1 MSNTPSAPP
10 TVQLG
15 YPCDKLPWAQD
26 VDVYLDKI
34 GGRPVWFSEDT
45 LPPKQ
50 WSSCEFCQAP
60 LLLIAQM
67 LGQLPGKQADR
78 VYYVFG
84 CNRRECMTRPGSWRV
99 IKALKSHEA
108 KPKKSKGRS
117 KKKGKRP
124 AGGTETSSDTK
135 VSDQNNKKPS
145 PKSTPAK
152 GKGARDSTVTPSK
165 QKGMPQLP
173 FSPPQTPKFSQ
184 NNCVV
189 PSTKADEWNTPMA
202 SDTWS
207 LPATP
212 SFGDPKVTPISF
224 SPSPSLNSVS
234 SPTPN
239 LAELL
244 ALRDKKYAWD
254 DEKDVETEGPSP
266 PKIKNAE
273 NNSLIPLNNEENE
286 ESDIDNTR
294 STIDPSADAPTMED
308 SEDPV
313 TALSAQFKESLA
325 ITDLAETKTAWSRAP
340 TFPGYPLEFA
350 PEPGN
355 DASYEHE
362 MHLLASYKQL
372 EKDLGGAEGTDSLTW
387 SGEGYEK
394 VRPKYYNKSF
404 KRFQRI
410 VEEEPEQLAVLR
422 RVKIFRYAFN
432 GQPVFYRDDDISES
446 LQTKG
451 PPPCPRCNGRR
462 VFEFQLMPMILSLL
476 PTEQLV
482 PRRASG
488 DAKGRVEGKATNLS
502 SFLERYAAGMDWGTV
517 LVYSCMRDCE
527 ERKQRDSN
535 VSYSEEY
542 IVVQVESL
550 V

>member
-1 MSNTPSAPP
+1 MSNTPIASAPP
-10 TVQLG
+10 AVQLG

-50 WSSCEFCQAP
+50 WSFCESCQAP

-99 IKALKSHEA
+99 IKALKSYEP

-117 KKKGKRP
+117 KKEGKKP
-124 AGGTETSSDTK
+124 AEGTETSNNTK

-152 GKGARDSTVTPSK
+152 GKGARDSPVTPLK
-165 QKGMPQLP
+165 QKVMPQLP
-173 FSPPQTPKFSQ
+173 FSPPQTPKFNQDNS
-184 NNCVV
+184 VV
-189 PSTKADEWNTPMA
+189 PSTKDDEWNAPIA

-212 SFGDPKVTPISF
+212 SFGDPKITPLSF
-224 SPSPSLNSVS
+224 SPSPSLSSVS

-254 DEKDVETEGPSP
+254 DEKDVETEGTIPV
-266 PKIKNAE
+266 KIKNAE
-273 NNSLIPLNNEENE
+273 NTSLRPLNDEEIEENDLVTD
-286 ESDIDNTR
+286 SGID
-294 STIDPSADAPTMED
+294 STSNNIHPGADAPVMDD

-313 TALSAQFKESLA
+313 TALSAQFEESLA
-325 ITDLAETKTAWSRAP
+325 ITDLAEATTAWSRAP
-340 TFPGYPLEFA
+340 TFSAYPLEFA

-355 DASYEHE
+355 DASFEHE
-362 MHLLASYKQL
+362 MRLLASYKQL
-372 EKDLGGAEGTDSLTW
+372 EKDLGGADGTDSLTW

-394 VRPKYYNKSF
+394 VRPKYYNKAF

-410 VEEEPEQLAVLR
+410 VEEEPEQC
-422 RVKIFRYAFN
+422 IRYAFN

-446 LQTKG
+446 LQSKG
-451 PPPCPRCNGRR
+451 PPPCSRCNGPR

-488 DAKGRVEGKATNLS
+488 DAKGGAGGKATNLS

-517 LVYSCMRDCE
+517 LVYSCARDCE